1 MIKDANT
8 QKAWLSASATFW
20 MSLLVSS
27 VMVHGLALQAR
38 ADEVPGKEAIAKIPP
53 SPASVETP
61 VEVSTVSQGRIQ
73 QLEEKGDK
81 EDSGLNVI
89 DQRGNHLAPL
99 SQELQSL
106 PHAFNVPVDQV
117 TSIAELT
124 SDKREINP
132 NPVQGTVSTPPPTIS
147 QANPVESFAEIPT
160 LEVPSVAEL
169 SSGDGDGDP
178 NTPMSQVSN
187 VTQLRDVSPGD
198 WAFEALRS
206 LVERYGCIAGYPDG
220 TYRGNRS
227 SSRYEF
233 AAGLN
238 ACLQQIERIITT
250 GGDGF
255 VTRQDL
261 ETLQRLTEDF
271 KTELASL
278 GTRVDQIE
286 GRVAFL
292 EDHQF
297 STTTK
302 LSGLAWFN
310 VTGANAGRNVKVEA
324 INAASPDVRFAGRG
338 ADGRPLVQE
347 VGNPN
352 ITMSGLAWLT
362 FNTSFTGKDLLVTQL
377 SAGNA
382 LSPANQFA
390 SAGLFN
396 TFGTPFL
403 DQTAGPNNGFAEVV
417 IHDLFYQ
424 FPISN
429 KVQLVVGPRVNWH
442 RFFDNN
448 AFTFF
453 LTGGST
459 FNSNGTTV
467 HDPIDRG
474 SGVVAL
480 INLSKQFDLHVGYL
494 GENNEFLPAA
504 FGFNTSSNPSKG
516 LFSGTNTITAE
527 LTYKPSSTANI
538 RLIYSHNT
546 LDNNGGVVSAEPI
559 YGVADD
565 GQGGRIKPATVN
577 AFGVNFDWLITSKFG
592 IFGRYS
598 YASTEIDP
606 STPGRAGGNINSQ
619 SFQFGLGF
627 PDLGKQGALA
637 TLSFLVPFDV
647 LSGRR
652 FLVAGGGDGG
662 TQYEFEATYHY
673 PLTNNIALVPAFYLI
688 GNANNFDSNPT
699 IYVGNLRAQFS
710 F

>member
-1 MIKDANT
+1 
-8 QKAWLSASATFW
+8 
-20 MSLLVSS
+20 
-27 VMVHGLALQAR
+27 
-38 ADEVPGKEAIAKIPP
+38 
-53 SPASVETP
+53 

-132 NPVQGTVSTPPPTIS
+132 NPVQDTVSTLPPTIS

-178 NTPMSQVSN
+178 NAPMSQVSN

-347 VGNPN
+347 VSNPN

>member
-53 SPASVETP
+53 SPASVEAP

-178 NTPMSQVSN
+178 NAPMSQVSN

-278 GTRVDQIE
+278 GTRVDQID

-377 SAGNA
+377 AAGNA

-424 FPISN
+424 FPVS
-429 KVQLVVGPRVNWH
+429 KQVQLVVGPRVNWH

-480 INLSKQFDLHVGYL
+480 INLSKQFNLHVGYL

-598 YASTEIDP
+598 YASTEIEP

-673 PLTNNIALVPAFYLI
+673 PITNNIALVPAFYLI

>member
-178 NTPMSQVSN
+178 NAPMSQVSN

-662 TQYEFEATYHY
+662 TQYEFDATYHY
-673 PLTNNIALVPAFYLI
+673 PITNNIALVPAFYLI

>member
-347 VGNPN
+347 VSNPN